1 MKMLPPNKNRYQ
13 SPPIMQIPGMPSGPF
28 TPGEGGMSPGQVPLG
43 NTVRTMEFIDKNQ
56 NGIDDRDEKPPRGDP
71 KLQPIKQ
78 APIRTT
84 VMPPPSDYNNEDL
97 FGAPGA
103 GSYDSLMSQAFQEYS
118 SGESPYAGAADF
130 LMNRSVFDRGE
141 RPESSMPSTT
151 MTPSYGYS
159 DPGGMSGLSQ
169 LQAQQPGL
177 QAQYDQFTQ
186 QIQSAQEAAQQAAQE
201 AAARQQEQT
210 DLATS
215 ERQAL
220 MDRIA
225 ALEGREE
232 PDLDA
237 FGQQLRQDILGEVD
251 LDALRREITGEVL
264 QIAQAEFPDVMQIR
278 DEVMRLLPEQEQID
292 VENLRRQIQ
301 EAIDTGAPE
310 EEIVALRTE
319 LQNRIRPVEE
329 QLAGLQDER
338 GDIAQQ
344 IGELQGQ
351 VGSLP
356 EIDVEQIRQSIIN
369 QLPEQ
374 ERIDIEALQRRI
386 QESIDAGA
394 PEEEIAGL
402 RLELEQRLA
411 PVEER
416 VGTIRDQVA
425 QFRESFDP
433 AALRE
438 QIGNL
443 RGRLEGLPNFDIDEI
458 RRRVQEG
465 IQPQT
470 GPELDSAAI
479 NDAVQRA
486 MQERGGFVPP
496 EVLERL
502 RAVEQR
508 EGPDLGSIRE
518 QIGELRGQL
527 SQRPEDRGVVPPDV
541 LERLRAVEQR
551 EGPDLGGI
559 REQIGQLRGRFDQMP
574 QDRGVVPPDVL
585 ERLRAVEQREGPDLS
600 GITSQIAA
608 LENRGL
614 PPEVLERLRAV
625 EQREGPD
632 EAAIAERVRSGI
644 DPRIADLQQRF
655 SEVDTSSQA
664 MADRIAAL
672 REQQGQATEGRRGL
686 SDSLAAL
693 REQQGQAAEGRRALE
708 ERLGGRLEEVRGQ
721 VSPLTERIAQL
732 RGRLDE
738 RPTVDMDAIARRVRE
753 GIDIPQVDLGG
764 IREQI
769 ANLQGRVDERPTVDM
784 DAIARRV
791 REGIDIPQV
800 DLGGIREQIANLRG
814 RMDERPAI
822 DPAAIA
828 RQVRE
833 SIDVPQVD
841 LGGIREQIANLRGRL
856 DERPTVDMDAIARR
870 VREGIDIPQVDLS
883 GVQNQI
889 AALENRGLPPEILE
903 RLRAVEQR
911 KGPDLSNITEQI
923 GRLRGRLDERP
934 VIDEDALIKRIQGG
948 IKTPQVDLSG
958 IREQIANLRGRL
970 DARPAG
976 TGGVKPLPTPPKK
989 TTFPPGYRGPRG
1001 GG

>member
-1 MKMLPPNKNRYQ
+1 
-13 SPPIMQIPGMPSGPF
+13 
-28 TPGEGGMSPGQVPLG
+28 
-43 NTVRTMEFIDKNQ
+43 
-56 NGIDDRDEKPPRGDP
+56 
-71 KLQPIKQ
+71 
-78 APIRTT
+78 
-84 VMPPPSDYNNEDL
+84 MPPPSEGIGPPPPMGPSDDL
-97 FGAPGA
+97 FGAPGS
-103 GSYDSLMSQAFQEYS
+103 GSYDNLMSRAFQEYT
-118 SGESPYAGAADF
+118 SGQSPYAGAADF
-130 LMNRSVFDRGE
+130 LMNRSVFDRGV
-141 RPESSMPSTT
+141 RPESSMPSTD
-151 MTPSYGYS
+151 MSPSYSYS
-159 DPGGMSGLSQ
+159 DPGGMSGMAQ
-169 LQAQQPGL
+169 LQAQQPAL
-177 QAQYDQFTQ
+177 QAQYDQFAQ
-186 QIQSAQEAAQQAAQE
+186 QIQSAQEAAQQAAEQ

-264 QIAQAEFPDVMQIR
+264 QIAQADFPDVMQIR
-278 DEVMRLLPEQEQID
+278 DEVMSLLPEQEQID

-443 RGRLEGLPNFDIDEI
+443 RGRLEGINPQTMQDLDFGEI
-458 RRRVQEG
+458 ARRVQE
-465 IQPQT
+465 QLPQ
-470 GPELDSAAI
+470 D
-479 NDAVQRA
+479 
-486 MQERGGFVPP
+486 RGVVPP
-496 EVLERL
+496 DVLERI

-551 EGPDLGGI
+551 EGPDL
-559 REQIGQLRGRFDQMP
+559 
-574 QDRGVVPPDVL
+574 
-585 ERLRAVEQREGPDLS
+585 S
-600 GITSQIAA
+600 GIAGQIAA

-644 DPRIADLQQRF
+644 DPRIADL
-655 SEVDTSSQA
+655 
-664 MADRIAAL
+664 
-672 REQQGQATEGRRGL
+672 RERLGRATQER
-686 SDSLAAL
+686 ST
-693 REQQGQAAEGRRALE
+693 LE
-708 ERLGGRLEEVRGQ
+708 ERMRGRLDEVRGQ
-721 VSPLTERIAQL
+721 VTPLAERIAQ
-732 RGRLDE
+732 
-738 RPTVDMDAIARRVRE
+738 
-753 GIDIPQVDLGG
+753 
-764 IREQI
+764 
-769 ANLQGRVDERPTVDM
+769 
-784 DAIARRV
+784 
-791 REGIDIPQV
+791 
-800 DLGGIREQIANLRG
+800 
-814 RMDERPAI
+814 
-822 DPAAIA
+822 
-828 RQVRE
+828 
-833 SIDVPQVD
+833 
-841 LGGIREQIANLRGRL
+841 LRGRL

-911 KGPDLSNITEQI
+911 RGPDLSDITEQI

-934 VIDEDALIKRIQGG
+934 VIDENALIKRIRGG
-948 IKTPQVDLSG
+948 IQVPQVDLSG

-970 DARPAG
+970 DERPAG
-976 TGGVKPLPTPPKK
+976 TGGVKPLPTPPKRPI
-989 TTFPPGYRGPRG
+989 FPPGYRGPRG

>member
-1 MKMLPPNKNRYQ
+1 MYAGGSRNFDERTGRYQ
-13 SPPIMQIPGMPSGPF
+13 SPPIMQIPGMPPGPIVL
-28 TPGEGGMSPGQVPLG
+28 GEGGVSPGQVPMG
-43 NTVRTMEFIDKNQ
+43 RTGGSMPVDQSVRTMEFIDRNG
-56 NGIDDRDEKPPRGDP
+56 NGIDDRDEKSPRGDP

-78 APIRTT
+78 APIRAD

-103 GSYDSLMSQAFQEYS
+103 GSYDNLMSRAFQEYS

-141 RPESSMPSTT
+141 RPESSMPSTD
-151 MTPSYGYS
+151 MSPSYGYS
-159 DPGGMSGLSQ
+159 DPGGMGGMAQ
-169 LQAQQPGL
+169 LQAQQPAL
-177 QAQYDQFTQ
+177 QAQYDQFAQ

-210 DLATS
+210 DLASS

-264 QIAQAEFPDVMQIR
+264 QIAQADFPDVMQIR
-278 DEVMRLLPEQEQID
+278 DEVMSLLPEQEQID

-301 EAIDTGAPE
+301 ESIDAGAPE

-351 VGSLP
+351 FGSLP
-356 EIDVEQIRQSIIN
+356 DIDVDAIREQIMRN
-369 QLPEQ
+369 LPEQ
-374 ERIDIEALQRRI
+374 ERVDIEALQRRI

-416 VGTIRDQVA
+416 VGSIRDQVA

-465 IQPQT
+465 IEPQT
-470 GPELDSAAI
+470 GPALDSAAI
-479 NDAVQRA
+479 NDALQRA
-486 MQERGGFVPP
+486 MQERGGFIPP

-518 QIGELRGQL
+518 QIGN
-527 SQRPEDRGVVPPDV
+527 
-541 LERLRAVEQR
+541 
-551 EGPDLGGI
+551 
-559 REQIGQLRGRFDQMP
+559 LRGRLEGIDRFQTDGINPDAQR
-574 QDRGVVPPDVL
+574 QLDELRRQVQQTAEDRGVVPPDVL

-600 GITSQIAA
+600 GIAGQIAA

-644 DPRIADLQQRF
+644 DPRIADL
-655 SEVDTSSQA
+655 
-664 MADRIAAL
+664 
-672 REQQGQATEGRRGL
+672 RERLGRATQER
-686 SDSLAAL
+686 ST
-693 REQQGQAAEGRRALE
+693 LE
-708 ERLGGRLEEVRGQ
+708 ERMRGRLEEVRGQ
-721 VSPLTERIAQL
+721 VSPLSERIAQL

-738 RPTVDMDAIARRVRE
+738 RPR
-753 GIDIPQVDLGG
+753 IDENALIERIRGG
-764 IREQI
+764 I
-769 ANLQGRVDERPTVDM
+769 
-784 DAIARRV
+784 
-791 REGIDIPQV
+791 QV
-800 DLGGIREQIANLRG
+800 
-814 RMDERPAI
+814 
-822 DPAAIA
+822 
-828 RQVRE
+828 
-833 SIDVPQVD
+833 
-841 LGGIREQIANLRGRL
+841 
-856 DERPTVDMDAIARR
+856 
-870 VREGIDIPQVDLS
+870 
-883 GVQNQI
+883 
-889 AALENRGLPPEILE
+889 
-903 RLRAVEQR
+903 
-911 KGPDLSNITEQI
+911 
-923 GRLRGRLDERP
+923 
-934 VIDEDALIKRIQGG
+934 
-948 IKTPQVDLSG
+948 PQVDLSG
-958 IREQIANLRGRL
+958 IREQIANLRGRI
-970 DARPAG
+970 DARPPG
-976 TGGVKPLPTPPKK
+976 TGGVKPLPTPPK
-989 TTFPPGYRGPRG
+989 TPPRMGTFPPGYRGPRG
-1001 GG
+1001 GRG

>member
-1 MKMLPPNKNRYQ
+1 MTIRRGLPDKFALGYGQDSKGRTLLQPPPIKQAPIRPPRVSDPKSPERYQ
-13 SPPIMQIPGMPSGPF
+13 SPPIMQIPGMPPGPF
-28 TPGEGGMSPGQVPLG
+28 TPGEGGMSPGQVPTG
-43 NTVRTMEFIDKNQ
+43 GARTMQFIDNNQ
-56 NGIDDRDEKPPRGDP
+56 NGIDDRDEKAPRGDP

-84 VMPPPSDYNNEDL
+84 VMPPPAEYGSDDL
-97 FGAPGA
+97 FGPANY
-103 GSYDSLMSQAFQEYS
+103 GSYDNLMSRAFQEYS
-118 SGESPYAGAADF
+118 GGESPYAGATDF
-130 LMNRSVFDRGE
+130 LMNRSVFDRGV

-151 MTPSYGYS
+151 MPSFGYS
-159 DPGGMSGLSQ
+159 NQGGMEGLTQ
-169 LQAQQPGL
+169 MQAQQPAL
-177 QAQYDQFTQ
+177 QAQYDQFQ
-186 QIQSAQEAAQQAAQE
+186 QDIQSAQEAAQQRA
-201 AAARQQEQT
+201 QEQT
-210 DLATS
+210 DLASS

-225 ALEGREE
+225 ALEGQEG

-237 FGQQLRQDILGEVD
+237 FGAQLRQDILGQMPEQID
-251 LDALRREITGEVL
+251 TEALRREITGEVL
-264 QIAQAEFPDVMQIR
+264 ALAQQDFPDVTQIR
-278 DEVMRLLPEQEQID
+278 DEVMRLLPEQEQVD

-301 EAIDTGAPE
+301 ESIDAGAPP
-310 EEIVALRTE
+310 EEIAALRQE

-329 QLAGLQDER
+329 QLATIQDER
-338 GDIAQQ
+338 PDIARQL
-344 IGELQGQ
+344 GELRGEI
-351 VGSLP
+351 GALP
-356 EIDVEQIRQSIIN
+356 DIDVEQLRQSIIS

-374 ERIDIEALQRRI
+374 ERVDIEALQRRI

-416 VGTIRDQVA
+416 VGSIRDQVA

-438 QIGNL
+438 QIGNI

-470 GPELDSAAI
+470 GPALDSAAI
-479 NDAVQRA
+479 NDALQRA

-541 LERLRAVEQR
+541 LERLRAVE
-551 EGPDLGGI
+551 G
-559 REQIGQLRGRFDQMP
+559 
-574 QDRGVVPPDVL
+574 
-585 ERLRAVEQREGPDLS
+585 REGPDLS
-600 GITSQIAA
+600 GIAGQIAA

-644 DPRIADLQQRF
+644 DPRIADLRERLGSVGEFNQ
-655 SEVDTSSQA
+655 S
-664 MADRIAAL
+664 MAERIAAL
-672 REQQGQATEGRRGL
+672 REQGDRATQER
-686 SDSLAAL
+686 ST
-693 REQQGQAAEGRRALE
+693 LE

-753 GIDIPQVDLGG
+753 GIDV
-764 IREQI
+764 
-769 ANLQGRVDERPTVDM
+769 
-784 DAIARRV
+784 
-791 REGIDIPQV
+791 
-800 DLGGIREQIANLRG
+800 
-814 RMDERPAI
+814 
-822 DPAAIA
+822 
-828 RQVRE
+828 
-833 SIDVPQVD
+833 
-841 LGGIREQIANLRGRL
+841 
-856 DERPTVDMDAIARR
+856 
-870 VREGIDIPQVDLS
+870 
-883 GVQNQI
+883 
-889 AALENRGLPPEILE
+889 
-903 RLRAVEQR
+903 
-911 KGPDLSNITEQI
+911 
-923 GRLRGRLDERP
+923 
-934 VIDEDALIKRIQGG
+934 
-948 IKTPQVDLSG
+948 PQVDLSG

-970 DARPAG
+970 DERVPAG
-976 TGGVKPLPTPPKK
+976 TAGIKPLPAPTKTPPIMG
-989 TTFPPGYRGPRG
+989 TFPPGFRGTRG
-1001 GG
+1001 ARG

>member
-1 MKMLPPNKNRYQ
+1 MPPG
-13 SPPIMQIPGMPSGPF
+13 PIVL
-28 TPGEGGMSPGQVPLG
+28 GEGGVSPGQVPMG
-43 NTVRTMEFIDKNQ
+43 RTGGSMPVDESVRTMEFIDRNN

-78 APIRTT
+78 PPIRVPPQTGGPL
-84 VMPPPSDYNNEDL
+84 PPPYSGPSDDL
-97 FGAPGA
+97 LGA
-103 GSYDSLMSQAFQEYS
+103 GSYDNLMSRAFQEYS
-118 SGESPYAGAADF
+118 SGQSPYAGAADF
-130 LMNRSVFDRGE
+130 LMNRSVFDRGV
-141 RPESSMPSTT
+141 RPESSMPSTST
-151 MTPSYGYS
+151 SPSYGYS
-159 DPGGMSGLSQ
+159 DSGGLAQ

-177 QAQYDQFTQ
+177 QAQYDQFAQ
-186 QIQSAQEAAQQAAQE
+186 QIQSAQEAAQQAAEQ

-237 FGQQLRQDILGEVD
+237 FGAQLREDILGEVD

-264 QIAQAEFPDVMQIR
+264 QIAQADFPDVMQIR
-278 DEVMRLLPEQEQID
+278 DEIMALLPEQEQID

-351 VGSLP
+351 FGSLP
-356 EIDVEQIRQSIIN
+356 DIDVDAIREQIMRN
-369 QLPEQ
+369 LPEQ

-416 VGTIRDQVA
+416 IGSIRDSVA
-425 QFRESFDP
+425 QFRENFDP

-465 IQPQT
+465 I
-470 GPELDSAAI
+470 ELPNSNEIQD
-479 NDAVQRA
+479 NLRRA
-486 MQERGGFVPP
+486 MEERGGFVPP
-496 EVLERL
+496 ELLERL

-551 EGPDLGGI
+551 EGPDL
-559 REQIGQLRGRFDQMP
+559 
-574 QDRGVVPPDVL
+574 
-585 ERLRAVEQREGPDLS
+585 S
-600 GITSQIAA
+600 GIAGQIAA

-625 EQREGPD
+625 EQRKGPD
-632 EAAIAERVRSGI
+632 EAAIAERVRSGL

-686 SDSLAAL
+686 SDRLAAL
-693 REQQGQAAEGRRALE
+693 REQQSQAAQGRRALE
-708 ERLGGRLEEVRGQ
+708 ERLGGRLEEIRGS
-721 VSPLTERIAQL
+721 VSPLSERIAQL

-738 RPTVDMDAIARRVRE
+738 RP
-753 GIDIPQVDLGG
+753 Q
-764 IREQI
+764 
-769 ANLQGRVDERPTVDM
+769 
-784 DAIARRV
+784 
-791 REGIDIPQV
+791 
-800 DLGGIREQIANLRG
+800 
-814 RMDERPAI
+814 
-822 DPAAIA
+822 
-828 RQVRE
+828 
-833 SIDVPQVD
+833 
-841 LGGIREQIANLRGRL
+841 
-856 DERPTVDMDAIARR
+856 
-870 VREGIDIPQVDLS
+870 
-883 GVQNQI
+883 
-889 AALENRGLPPEILE
+889 
-903 RLRAVEQR
+903 
-911 KGPDLSNITEQI
+911 
-923 GRLRGRLDERP
+923 
-934 VIDEDALIKRIQGG
+934 IDENALIERIRGG
-948 IKTPQVDLSG
+948 IKVPQVDLSG

-970 DARPAG
+970 DERPAG
-976 TGGVKPLPTPPKK
+976 TGGVKPLPTPPKRPI
-989 TTFPPGYRGPRG
+989 FPPGYRGPRG

>member
-1 MKMLPPNKNRYQ
+1 MPVPGRVYAGGTPFFDESTGRRTGGIQ
-13 SPPIMQIPGMPSGPF
+13 SPPIMPIPGLPSGPF
-28 TPGEGGMSPGQVPLG
+28 TPGEGGMSPGQLPTG
-43 NTVRTMEFIDKNQ
+43 GMMRTMEFIDNNN

-78 APIRTT
+78 APIRTD

-103 GSYDSLMSQAFQEYS
+103 GSYDNLMSRAFQEYS

-130 LMNRSVFDRGE
+130 LMNRSVFDRGV
-141 RPESSMPSTT
+141 RPESSMPSTD
-151 MTPSYGYS
+151 MSPSYGYS
-159 DPGGMSGLSQ
+159 DPGGMSGMAQ
-169 LQAQQPGL
+169 LQAQQPAL
-177 QAQYDQFTQ
+177 QAQYDQFAQ

-210 DLATS
+210 DLASS

-264 QIAQAEFPDVMQIR
+264 QIAQADFPDVMQIR
-278 DEVMRLLPEQEQID
+278 DEVMSLLPEQEQID

-351 VGSLP
+351 FGSLP
-356 EIDVEQIRQSIIN
+356 DIDVDAIREQIMRN
-369 QLPEQ
+369 LPEQ
-374 ERIDIEALQRRI
+374 ERVDIEALQRRI

-394 PEEEIAGL
+394 PDEEIAGL

-416 VGTIRDQVA
+416 VGSIRDQVA
-425 QFRESFDP
+425 QFRENFDP

-443 RGRLEGLPNFDIDEI
+443 RGRLEGINPQTMQDLDFGEI
-458 RRRVQEG
+458 ARRVQE
-465 IQPQT
+465 QLPQ
-470 GPELDSAAI
+470 D
-479 NDAVQRA
+479 
-486 MQERGGFVPP
+486 RGVVPP
-496 EVLERL
+496 DVLERI

-551 EGPDLGGI
+551 EGPDL
-559 REQIGQLRGRFDQMP
+559 
-574 QDRGVVPPDVL
+574 
-585 ERLRAVEQREGPDLS
+585 S
-600 GITSQIAA
+600 GIAGQIAA

-625 EQREGPD
+625 EQRKGPD
-632 EAAIAERVRSGI
+632 EAAIAERVRSGL

-655 SEVDTSSQA
+655 SEVDTSAQA

-686 SDSLAAL
+686 SERLAAL
-693 REQQGQAAEGRRALE
+693 REQQGRAAQGRRELE
-708 ERLGGRLEEVRGQ
+708 DRLSGRLEEIRGGFN
-721 VSPLTERIAQL
+721 PLSERIAQL
-732 RGRLDE
+732 QGQFAE
-738 RPTVDMDAIARRVRE
+738 RPNLTSDAVQEMIKAS
-753 GIDIPQVDLGG
+753 L
-764 IREQI
+764 
-769 ANLQGRVDERPTVDM
+769 ANRTS
-784 DAIARRV
+784 A
-791 REGIDIPQV
+791 
-800 DLGGIREQIANLRG
+800 
-814 RMDERPAI
+814 
-822 DPAAIA
+822 
-828 RQVRE
+828 
-833 SIDVPQVD
+833 
-841 LGGIREQIANLRGRL
+841 
-856 DERPTVDMDAIARR
+856 
-870 VREGIDIPQVDLS
+870 
-883 GVQNQI
+883 
-889 AALENRGLPPEILE
+889 
-903 RLRAVEQR
+903 
-911 KGPDLSNITEQI
+911 
-923 GRLRGRLDERP
+923 
-934 VIDEDALIKRIQGG
+934 G
-948 IKTPQVDLSG
+948 IK
-958 IREQIANLRGRL
+958 
-970 DARPAG
+970 AG
-976 TGGVKPLPTPPKK
+976 
-989 TTFPPGYRGPRG
+989 RG
-1001 GG
+1001 GRG

>member
-1 MKMLPPNKNRYQ
+1 MPLRRKKTFSQRPIGRARIGDDMGFIKQLVKRTPPGRVYAGGTPNFDERTGQQTPIKRAPIRPPRISDPKSPERYQ
-13 SPPIMQIPGMPSGPF
+13 SPPIMQIPGMPSGPLI
-28 TPGEGGMSPGQVPLG
+28 PGEGGVSPGQVPIG
-43 NTVRTMEFIDKNQ
+43 RTGGSMPVDGSVRTMEFIDNNG
-56 NGIDDRDEKPPRGDP
+56 NGIDDRDEKPPRGDAV
-71 KLQPIKQ
+71 LQPIKQ
-78 APIRTT
+78 PPIRVPPQTGGP
-84 VMPPPSDYNNEDL
+84 MPPPNYGSSDDL
-97 FGAPGA
+97 FGPADY
-103 GSYDSLMSQAFQEYS
+103 GSYDNLMSRAFQEYS
-118 SGESPYAGAADF
+118 GGQSPYAGATDF
-130 LMNRSVFDRGE
+130 LMNRSVFDRGV
-141 RPESSMPSTT
+141 RPETSMPSTT
-151 MTPSYGYS
+151 MPSFGYNNQ
-159 DPGGMSGLSQ
+159 GGMDGLTQ
-169 LQAQQPGL
+169 MQAQQPAL
-177 QAQYDQFTQ
+177 QAQYDQFQ
-186 QIQSAQEAAQQAAQE
+186 QDIQSAQEAAQQRA
-201 AAARQQEQT
+201 QEQT
-210 DLATS
+210 DLASS

-225 ALEGREE
+225 ALEGQEG

-237 FGQQLRQDILGEVD
+237 FGAQLRQDILGEVD

-264 QIAQAEFPDVMQIR
+264 SIAQQEFPDVTQIR
-278 DEVMRLLPEQEQID
+278 DEVMRLLPEQEQVD

-301 EAIDTGAPE
+301 ESIDAGAPP
-310 EEIVALRTE
+310 EEIAALRQE

-329 QLAGLQDER
+329 QLQGLQESR
-338 GDIAQQ
+338 GDVAQQ
-344 IGELQGQ
+344 IGELRGQ

-356 EIDVEQIRQSIIN
+356 DIDVEQLRQSIIS

-374 ERIDIEALQRRI
+374 ERVDIEALQRRI

-416 VGTIRDQVA
+416 VGSIRDQVA
-425 QFRESFDP
+425 QFRENFDP
-433 AALRE
+433 SALRE

-443 RGRLEGLPNFDIDEI
+443 RGRLEGIPNFDIDEI

-465 IQPQT
+465 IVLPDNIDANAMN
-470 GPELDSAAI
+470 EAAR
-479 NDAVQRA
+479 RA
-486 MQERGGFVPP
+486 LEERGGFVPP

-502 RAVEQR
+502 RAVESR

-541 LERLRAVEQR
+541 LERLRAVE
-551 EGPDLGGI
+551 G
-559 REQIGQLRGRFDQMP
+559 
-574 QDRGVVPPDVL
+574 
-585 ERLRAVEQREGPDLS
+585 REGPDLS
-600 GITSQIAA
+600 GIAGQIAA

-672 REQQGQATEGRRGL
+672 RERQGQADEGRRGL
-686 SDSLAAL
+686 SELL
-693 REQQGQAAEGRRALE
+693 GNVREQQGQAAEGRRAIE

-721 VSPLTERIAQL
+721 VTPLTERIAQL

-738 RPTVDMDAIARRVRE
+738 RPAVDMDAIARRVRE

-769 ANLQGRVDERPTVDM
+769 ANLRGRMDERPTVDM

-814 RMDERPAI
+814 R
-822 DPAAIA
+822 
-828 RQVRE
+828 
-833 SIDVPQVD
+833 
-841 LGGIREQIANLRGRL
+841 L
-856 DERPTVDMDAIARR
+856 DERV
-870 VREGIDIPQVDLS
+870 
-883 GVQNQI
+883 
-889 AALENRGLPPEILE
+889 
-903 RLRAVEQR
+903 
-911 KGPDLSNITEQI
+911 
-923 GRLRGRLDERP
+923 
-934 VIDEDALIKRIQGG
+934 
-948 IKTPQVDLSG
+948 
-958 IREQIANLRGRL
+958 
-970 DARPAG
+970 PAG
-976 TGGVKPLPTPPKK
+976 TAGIKPLPAPPKSPPK
-989 TTFPPGYRGPRG
+989 MGTFPPGYRGRG
-1001 GG
+1001 RGNV

>member
-1 MKMLPPNKNRYQ
+1 MPVPGRVYAGGTPFFDESTGRRTGGIQ
-13 SPPIMQIPGMPSGPF
+13 SPPIMPIPGLPSGPF
-28 TPGEGGMSPGQVPLG
+28 TPGEGGMSPGQLPTG
-43 NTVRTMEFIDKNQ
+43 GMMRTMEFIDNNN

-78 APIRTT
+78 APIRTD

-103 GSYDSLMSQAFQEYS
+103 GSYDNLMSRAFQEYS

-130 LMNRSVFDRGE
+130 LMNRSVFDRGV
-141 RPESSMPSTT
+141 RPESSMPSTD
-151 MTPSYGYS
+151 MSPSYGYS
-159 DPGGMSGLSQ
+159 DPGGMSGMAQ
-169 LQAQQPGL
+169 LQAQQPAL
-177 QAQYDQFTQ
+177 QAQYDQFAQ

-210 DLATS
+210 DLASS

-264 QIAQAEFPDVMQIR
+264 QIAQADFPDVMQIR
-278 DEVMRLLPEQEQID
+278 DEVMSFLPEQEQID

-351 VGSLP
+351 FGSLP
-356 EIDVEQIRQSIIN
+356 DIDVDAIREQIMRN
-369 QLPEQ
+369 LPEQ
-374 ERIDIEALQRRI
+374 ERVDIEALQRRI

-394 PEEEIAGL
+394 PDEEIAGL

-416 VGTIRDQVA
+416 VGSIRDQVA
-425 QFRESFDP
+425 QFRENFDP

-443 RGRLEGLPNFDIDEI
+443 RGRLEGINPQTMQDLDFGEI
-458 RRRVQEG
+458 ARRVQE
-465 IQPQT
+465 QLPQ
-470 GPELDSAAI
+470 D
-479 NDAVQRA
+479 
-486 MQERGGFVPP
+486 RGVVPP
-496 EVLERL
+496 DVLERI

-551 EGPDLGGI
+551 EGPDL
-559 REQIGQLRGRFDQMP
+559 
-574 QDRGVVPPDVL
+574 
-585 ERLRAVEQREGPDLS
+585 S
-600 GITSQIAA
+600 GIAGQIAA

-625 EQREGPD
+625 EQRKGPD
-632 EAAIAERVRSGI
+632 EAAIAERVRSGL

-655 SEVDTSSQA
+655 SEVDTSAQA

-686 SDSLAAL
+686 SERLAAL
-693 REQQGQAAEGRRALE
+693 REQQGRAAQGRRELE
-708 ERLGGRLEEVRGQ
+708 DRLSGRLEEIRGGFN
-721 VSPLTERIAQL
+721 PLSERIAQL
-732 RGRLDE
+732 QGQFAE
-738 RPTVDMDAIARRVRE
+738 RPNLTSDAVQEMIKAS
-753 GIDIPQVDLGG
+753 L
-764 IREQI
+764 
-769 ANLQGRVDERPTVDM
+769 ANRTS
-784 DAIARRV
+784 A
-791 REGIDIPQV
+791 
-800 DLGGIREQIANLRG
+800 
-814 RMDERPAI
+814 
-822 DPAAIA
+822 
-828 RQVRE
+828 
-833 SIDVPQVD
+833 
-841 LGGIREQIANLRGRL
+841 
-856 DERPTVDMDAIARR
+856 
-870 VREGIDIPQVDLS
+870 
-883 GVQNQI
+883 
-889 AALENRGLPPEILE
+889 
-903 RLRAVEQR
+903 
-911 KGPDLSNITEQI
+911 
-923 GRLRGRLDERP
+923 
-934 VIDEDALIKRIQGG
+934 G
-948 IKTPQVDLSG
+948 IK
-958 IREQIANLRGRL
+958 
-970 DARPAG
+970 AG
-976 TGGVKPLPTPPKK
+976 
-989 TTFPPGYRGPRG
+989 RG
-1001 GG
+1001 GRG

>member
-1 MKMLPPNKNRYQ
+1 MMGTMGGDGTGEYPLGTGGPRVDPSDPNYVPPGTAGIKPLPPTKQ
-13 SPPIMQIPGMPSGPF
+13 PPMMPSP
-28 TPGEGGMSPGQVPLG
+28 
-43 NTVRTMEFIDKNQ
+43 
-56 NGIDDRDEKPPRGDP
+56 
-71 KLQPIKQ
+71 
-78 APIRTT
+78 
-84 VMPPPSDYNNEDL
+84 MPPMGGSDDL
-97 FGAPGA
+97 FGDLGA
-103 GSYDSLMSQAFQEYS
+103 GSYDNLMSRAFQEYS
-118 SGESPYAGAADF
+118 GGASPYAGATDF
-130 LMNRSVFDRGE
+130 LMNRSVFDRGV

-151 MTPSYGYS
+151 MPSFGYS
-159 DPGGMSGLSQ
+159 NQGGMEGLTQ
-169 LQAQQPGL
+169 MQAQQPAL
-177 QAQYDQFTQ
+177 QAQYDQFQ
-186 QIQSAQEAAQQAAQE
+186 QDIQSAQEAAQQRA
-201 AAARQQEQT
+201 QEQT
-210 DLATS
+210 DLASS

-225 ALEGREE
+225 ALEGQEG

-237 FGQQLRQDILGEVD
+237 FGAQLRQDILGQMPEQID
-251 LDALRREITGEVL
+251 TEALRREITGEVL
-264 QIAQAEFPDVMQIR
+264 AIAQQDFPDVTQIR
-278 DEVMRLLPEQEQID
+278 DEVMRLLPEQEQVD

-301 EAIDTGAPE
+301 ESIDAGAPP
-310 EEIVALRTE
+310 EEIAALRQE

-329 QLAGLQDER
+329 QLATIQDER
-338 GDIAQQ
+338 PDIARQL
-344 IGELQGQ
+344 GELRGEI
-351 VGSLP
+351 GALP
-356 EIDVEQIRQSIIN
+356 DIDVNELRAQIIS

-374 ERIDIEALQRRI
+374 ERLDIEALQRQIQDGLDSGMSPEQLGILREELQNRLRPVEEQIQSIQDERPDITRQIGELRGQLGALPDIDVEQLRQSIISQLPEQERVDIEALQRRI

-416 VGTIRDQVA
+416 VGSIRDQVA

-438 QIGNL
+438 QIGNI

-470 GPELDSAAI
+470 GPALDSAAI
-479 NDAVQRA
+479 NDALQRA
-486 MQERGGFVPP
+486 MQERGGFVSP

-551 EGPDLGGI
+551 EGPDL
-559 REQIGQLRGRFDQMP
+559 
-574 QDRGVVPPDVL
+574 
-585 ERLRAVEQREGPDLS
+585 S
-600 GITSQIAA
+600 GISSQIAA

-632 EAAIAERVRSGI
+632 EAAIAERVRSGL

-664 MADRIAAL
+664 MADRIAAI

-693 REQQGQAAEGRRALE
+693 REQQGQAAEVRRALE
-708 ERLGGRLEEVRGQ
+708 ERLGGRLEEVRGQVSPLAESLAALREQQGQAAEGRRALEERLGSVGDFSQSMREQIAALRERGDRATQERSTLEERLGARLEDVRGQ

-738 RPTVDMDAIARRVRE
+738 RPAVDMDAIARRVRE
-753 GIDIPQVDLGG
+753 GIDI
-764 IREQI
+764 
-769 ANLQGRVDERPTVDM
+769 
-784 DAIARRV
+784 
-791 REGIDIPQV
+791 
-800 DLGGIREQIANLRG
+800 
-814 RMDERPAI
+814 
-822 DPAAIA
+822 
-828 RQVRE
+828 
-833 SIDVPQVD
+833 PQVD

-934 VIDEDALIKRIQGG
+934 QIDENALIERIRGG
-948 IKTPQVDLSG
+948 IQVPQVDLSG
-958 IREQIANLRGRL
+958 IREQIANLRGRI
-970 DARPAG
+970 DERPAG

-989 TTFPPGYRGPRG
+989 PTFPPGYRGPRG

>member
-1 MKMLPPNKNRYQ
+1 MRNPKLPVNNRVYAGGSRNFDERTGTYR
-13 SPPIMQIPGMPSGPF
+13 SPPIMEIPGMPPGPIVL
-28 TPGEGGMSPGQVPLG
+28 GEGGVSPGQVPMG
-43 NTVRTMEFIDKNQ
+43 RTGGSMPVDESVRTMEFIDRNN

-78 APIRTT
+78 PPIRVPPQTGGP
-84 VMPPPSDYNNEDL
+84 MPPPYSGPSDDL

-103 GSYDSLMSQAFQEYS
+103 GSYDNLMSRAFQEYS
-118 SGESPYAGAADF
+118 SGQSPYAGAADF
-130 LMNRSVFDRGE
+130 LMNRSVFDRGV
-141 RPESSMPSTT
+141 RPESSMPSTST
-151 MTPSYGYS
+151 SPSYGYS
-159 DPGGMSGLSQ
+159 DSGGLAQ

-177 QAQYDQFTQ
+177 QAQYDQFAQ
-186 QIQSAQEAAQQAAQE
+186 QIQSAQEAAQQAAEQ

-225 ALEGREE
+225 ALEGQEG

-237 FGQQLRQDILGEVD
+237 FGAQLRQDILGEVD

-264 QIAQAEFPDVMQIR
+264 QIAQADFPDVMQIR
-278 DEVMRLLPEQEQID
+278 DEIMALLPEQEQID

-301 EAIDTGAPE
+301 ESIDAGASE
-310 EEIVALRTE
+310 EEIAALRQE

-351 VGSLP
+351 FGSLP
-356 EIDVEQIRQSIIN
+356 DIDVDAIREQIMRN
-369 QLPEQ
+369 LPEQ

-394 PEEEIAGL
+394 SEEEIAGL

-416 VGTIRDQVA
+416 VGSIRDQVA
-425 QFRESFDP
+425 QFRENFDP

-470 GPELDSAAI
+470 GPALDSAAI
-479 NDAVQRA
+479 NDALQRA

-551 EGPDLGGI
+551 EGPDL
-559 REQIGQLRGRFDQMP
+559 
-574 QDRGVVPPDVL
+574 
-585 ERLRAVEQREGPDLS
+585 S
-600 GITSQIAA
+600 GIAGQIAA

-614 PPEVLERLRAV
+614 PPEILERLRAV
-625 EQREGPD
+625 EGREGPD
-632 EAAIAERVRSGI
+632 LSGI
-644 DPRIADLQQRF
+644 
-655 SEVDTSSQA
+655 EE
-664 MADRIAAL
+664 RIAAL
-672 REQQGQATEGRRGL
+672 REGQGQAAEGRRGLSELLGNVREQIGQATEGRRGL
-686 SDSLAAL
+686 SERLAAL

-708 ERLGGRLEEVRGQ
+708 ERLGGRLEEIRGS
-721 VSPLTERIAQL
+721 VSPLSERIAQL

-738 RPTVDMDAIARRVRE
+738 RPQ
-753 GIDIPQVDLGG
+753 IDENALIERIRGG
-764 IREQI
+764 I
-769 ANLQGRVDERPTVDM
+769 
-784 DAIARRV
+784 
-791 REGIDIPQV
+791 QV
-800 DLGGIREQIANLRG
+800 
-814 RMDERPAI
+814 
-822 DPAAIA
+822 
-828 RQVRE
+828 
-833 SIDVPQVD
+833 
-841 LGGIREQIANLRGRL
+841 
-856 DERPTVDMDAIARR
+856 
-870 VREGIDIPQVDLS
+870 
-883 GVQNQI
+883 
-889 AALENRGLPPEILE
+889 
-903 RLRAVEQR
+903 
-911 KGPDLSNITEQI
+911 
-923 GRLRGRLDERP
+923 
-934 VIDEDALIKRIQGG
+934 
-948 IKTPQVDLSG
+948 PQVDLSG

-970 DARPAG
+970 DERPAG
-976 TGGVKPLPTPPKK
+976 TGGVKPLPTTPKSR
-989 TTFPPGYRGPRG
+989 RGRG
-1001 GG
+1001 G